1 MTEMATRL
9 IVERQSPDLRNRL
22 WQLIDEA
29 KGDDVLAPVT
39 VVGPSRY
46 ANLSLRHE
54 LGVKGFANVRFIVM
68 PVLSEML
75 GAAALAQAGRRPL
88 TAALE
93 GVAVRAALAEATGA
107 LASVNAHAAT
117 LASARASFRE
127 LRRAPTGVINA
138 LEQQGGVRSEV
149 VRLFRQFR
157 QETAR
162 AWYDQEDLADA
173 AVRTVL
179 GGRTAG
185 LDELGLIVFF
195 LPGDVSPAETPADRG
210 TGRPRPLRG
219 PAGNHR
225 RPGCRRPGD
234 FTAKRP

>member
-1 MTEMATRL
+1 MSNMTEMATRL

-75 GAAALAQAGRRPL
+75 GAATLAQAGRRPL

-93 GVAVRAALAEATGA
+93 GVAVRAALTEATG
-107 LASVNAHAAT
+107 
-117 LASARASFRE
+117 
-127 LRRAPTGVINA
+127 G
-138 LEQQGGVRSEV
+138 
-149 VRLFRQFR
+149 
-157 QETAR
+157 
-162 AWYDQEDLADA
+162 
-173 AVRTVL
+173 
-179 GGRTAG
+179 AG
-185 LDELGLIVFF
+185 L
-195 LPGDVSPAETPADRG
+195 S
-210 TGRPRPLRG
+210 
-219 PAGNHR
+219 
-225 RPGCRRPGD
+225 
-234 FTAKRP
+234 